1 MTLSIN
7 TLTRAATVSYYDAR
21 QLLSPKSV
29 LECIKNFFTFGGIT
43 RRNMAQLECFK
54 AAIKHAYSASVS
66 SVVSLPDTLSFEFM
80 NTRVEISRNSESGQI
95 ICTVY
100 GTSGEKFETDQINYD
115 YKRFM
120 VAVVSPACGI
130 VTKVLER
137 MASDG
142 MNEELQ
148 KYFCDLNLDKF
159 SETNKPNGECG
170 EVQKIPEPLYD
181 GDFYPV
187 CFTSETD
194 KQNGEYGEVQKR
206 PEPLYDGD
214 YNPVCFTESEKLRLY
229 SVRAMIPW
237 EKLTDVSQSYQAQ
250 ADALN
255 KTCIVPLGFA
265 RSGFHEPHMALLVC
279 IPHDVATVIDSK
291 RSGPYQADTN
301 VIFTGHQPFYDSKS
315 CWAHTCQQAVH
326 YAFQLQCGISPEDLS
341 HWE

>member
-43 RRNMAQLECFK
+43 RRNMTQLEYFK
-54 AAIKHAYSASVS
+54 AAIKRAYSDSVS
-66 SVVSLPDTLSFEFM
+66 SVGILPEKLSFEFM
-80 NTRVEISRNSESGQI
+80 NTVVEISRNSESGQI

-100 GTSGEKFETDQINYD
+100 GTSGEKSETDQINYD
-115 YKRFM
+115 YNRFM

-130 VTKVLER
+130 VTKVPER

-148 KYFCDLNLDKF
+148 KYFCDLYLDKF
-159 SETNKPNGECG
+159 SEA
-170 EVQKIPEPLYD
+170 
-181 GDFYPV
+181 
-187 CFTSETD
+187 D
-194 KQNGEYGEVQKR
+194 KQNGEYGEFQKI

-229 SVRAMIPW
+229 SVRPMIPW

-250 ADALN
+250 ANALH
-255 KTCIVPLGFA
+255 KTCIAPLGFV

-279 IPHDVATVIDSK
+279 IPYGVATIIDSK
-291 RSGPYQADTN
+291 RSGPYQANTK

-341 HWE
+341 HWG